1 MGNAMNAICR
11 HAARASQ
18 INLRHST
25 PVCSREG
32 PNLDH
37 TSNLSEMASKVSR
50 HFVGGMPDHES
61 NCCCQQR
68 RVRVRL
74 AAGVF
79 KGECTGKM
87 SPSRRRAQGASER
100 DGGFMERF
108 NQSPCGLLAC
118 EPAFHS
124 PTRASDIAGAASKER
139 GILGGVSLGRRTG
152 KQALLAMMW
161 THSGTCCRFEKVDR
175 WCLRGVARA
184 GGMCGEVCSSCYPF
198 PGTSSGGRPECG
210 RWTAGAIGLRLV
222 RDTEQ
227 PAYRRR

>member
-1 MGNAMNAICR
+1 MDQGAHVTTSSLVTVPVPVPRKGGIGEISSEARAKQSGGRGKARDSEPEPYPDPDPEAKTSEPGAWMGNAMNAICR

-79 KGECTGKM
+79 KGECTRKM
-87 SPSRRRAQGASER
+87 SPSRRRAQGASEG

-124 PTRASDIAGAASKER
+124 PTRAPISRERRQRNVAS
-139 GILGGVSLGRRTG
+139 
-152 KQALLAMMW
+152 
-161 THSGTCCRFEKVDR
+161 
-175 WCLRGVARA
+175 
-184 GGMCGEVCSSCYPF
+184 
-198 PGTSSGGRPECG
+198 
-210 RWTAGAIGLRLV
+210 
-222 RDTEQ
+222 
-227 PAYRRR
+227 